1 MLATILVLYSG
12 KMLGKVSLPSL
23 SSETFPK
30 VWPLP
35 LFYLGNLVF
44 GLGSTQV
51 LSLPMMTVLRR
62 FSILMTLI
70 GMIGSSIWLLLK
82 TRCYCLGEYLILQT
96 RPSLSVC
103 ASVFLMIFG
112 AVVAAIDDIAFSMT
126 GWDVCRPKI
135 WIPEMSKLD
144 LAIYIYSL
152 WTEEKWVGGIRS
164 NTVIALSL
172 R

>member
-12 KMLGKVSLPSL
+12 KMLGKVSFPSL

-70 GMIGSSIWLLLK
+70 GSIHACYLKNNLVSIQVNITFSSPELLSQCVPL
-82 TRCYCLGEYLILQT
+82 
-96 RPSLSVC
+96 
-103 ASVFLMIFG
+103 
-112 AVVAAIDDIAFSMT
+112 
-126 GWDVCRPKI
+126 
-135 WIPEMSKLD
+135 
-144 LAIYIYSL
+144 YS
-152 WTEEKWVGGIRS
+152 
-164 NTVIALSL
+164 
-172 R
+172 

>member
-1 MLATILVLYSG
+1 MLATILVLSSG
-12 KMLGKVSLPSL
+12 KMLGKVSFPSL

-62 FSILMTLI
+62 FSILMT
-70 GMIGSSIWLLLK
+70 MIGPFFLFFSFLTTCLLS
-82 TRCYCLGEYLILQT
+82 GEYFILQT
-96 RPSLSVC
+96 KPSLSVC

-112 AVVAAIDDIAFSMT
+112 AIVAAIDDLAFSMK
-126 GWDVCRPKI
+126 G
-135 WIPEMSKLD
+135 
-144 LAIYIYSL
+144 
-152 WTEEKWVGGIRS
+152 
-164 NTVIALSL
+164 
-172 R
+172 

>member
-12 KMLGKVSLPSL
+12 KMLGKVSFPSL
-23 SSETFPK
+23 SSETFHK

-70 GMIGSSIWLLLK
+70 GSSICLLSK
-82 TRCYCLGEYLILQT
+82 AKCECLGEYYILQS
-96 RPSLSVC
+96 RASLSVC
-103 ASVFLMIFG
+103 ASVFLMILG
-112 AVVAAIDDIAFSMT
+112 AIVAAIDDLAFST
-126 GWDVCRPKI
+126 KG
-135 WIPEMSKLD
+135 
-144 LAIYIYSL
+144 
-152 WTEEKWVGGIRS
+152 
-164 NTVIALSL
+164 
-172 R
+172 

>member
-1 MLATILVLYSG
+1 MATILVLYTG
-12 KMLGKVSLPSL
+12 KILGKVSFPSL

-70 GMIGSSIWLLLK
+70 GFIICLFKRYYMI
-82 TRCYCLGEYLILQT
+82 
-96 RPSLSVC
+96 VV
-103 ASVFLMIFG
+103 VF
-112 AVVAAIDDIAFSMT
+112 
-126 GWDVCRPKI
+126 R
-135 WIPEMSKLD
+135 
-144 LAIYIYSL
+144 
-152 WTEEKWVGGIRS
+152 
-164 NTVIALSL
+164 
-172 R
+172 

>member
-62 FSILMTLI
+62 FSILMT
-70 GMIGSSIWLLLK
+70 MIGPSICLLSK
-82 TRCYCLGEYLILQT
+82 EKYWYSGEYFILQT

-112 AVVAAIDDIAFSMT
+112 AIVAAIDDLAFSMT
-126 GWDVCRPKI
+126 G
-135 WIPEMSKLD
+135 
-144 LAIYIYSL
+144 
-152 WTEEKWVGGIRS
+152 
-164 NTVIALSL
+164 
-172 R
+172 